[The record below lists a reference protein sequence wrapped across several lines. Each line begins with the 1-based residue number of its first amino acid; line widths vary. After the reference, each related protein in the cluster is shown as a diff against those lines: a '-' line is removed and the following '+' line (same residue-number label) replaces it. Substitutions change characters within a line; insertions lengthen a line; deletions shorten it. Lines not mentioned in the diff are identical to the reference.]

1 MVTSSTQKLLM
12 GNIDE
17 NNTDKYL
24 SFVIA
29 EETYAISILKVK
41 EILEYGG
48 VTPVPMM
55 PKFLRGAINLRGHV
69 VPVVDLAMRLC
80 GEKTVPSRRTCII
93 IVELNMDSSSMDVG
107 LMVDSV
113 SSVQDI
119 DSGSIE
125 AAPSFG
131 GKIDTDYIHGMG
143 KTEESFVILLNVD
156 RILSME
162 DIEKLSSAAE
172 AQMPEDENEME

>member
-1 MVTSSTQKLLM
+1 M
-12 GNIDE
+12 GNIDA

-24 SFVIA
+24 SFIVG
-29 EETYAISILKVK
+29 EETYAISILNVK

-80 GEKTVPSRRTCII
+80 GEKTNPSRRTCIV
-93 IVELNMDSSSMDVG
+93 IVELTLDTSSMDVG

-119 DSGSIE
+119 DSSNIE

-143 KTEESFVILLNVD
+143 KTEGSFVILLNVD

-162 DIEKLSSAAE
+162 DIEKLSSA
-172 AQMPEDENEME
+172 ENSEVSGGEETIEE

>member
-12 GNIDE
+12 GNADA
-17 NNTDKYL
+17 NNTNKYL
-24 SFVIA
+24 SFVVG

-80 GEKTVPSRRTCII
+80 GEKTEPSRRTCII
-93 IVELNMDSSSMDVG
+93 IVELKLDASSMDVG
-107 LMVDSV
+107 LMVDLV

-119 DSGSIE
+119 DSGNIE
-125 AAPSFG
+125 SAPSFG
-131 GKIDTDYIHGMG
+131 GKINTDYISGMG
-143 KTEESFVILLNVD
+143 KTEDSFVILLNVD

-162 DIEKLSSAAE
+162 DLEKLSVAAE
-172 AQMPEDENEME
+172 EPVADDEQEAE

>member
-1 MVTSSTQKLLM
+1 MAMSSTQKLLM
-12 GNIDE
+12 GNIDA

-24 SFVIA
+24 SFVVGD
-29 EETYAISILKVK
+29 ETYAISILKVK

-80 GEKTVPSRRTCII
+80 GEKTNPSRRTCIV
-93 IVELNMDSSSMDVG
+93 IVELKLDESSMDVG
-107 LMVDSV
+107 LMVDAV

-119 DSGSIE
+119 DSGNIE
-125 AAPSFG
+125 EAPSFG

-143 KTEESFVILLNVD
+143 KTEDSFVILLNVD

-162 DIEKLSSAAE
+162 DIEKLSTAAN
-172 AQMPEDENEME
+172 AQLPEDVEDTE